1 MVNVSELIGLSNTS
15 EVMVHGFPAVALVDS
30 GSMVFTVAV
39 SFYQSLPDKPPLQDL
54 STVGVDINVAVATG
68 SSLHILG
75 YMEVVVA
82 VPSLDFE
89 LAFPVLVV
97 PDTAGSKSC
106 PVILGTNVIRRCKSA
121 VSAATF
127 VCPEPWPLAFD
138 TLVCN
143 PFSVKS
149 TNEHTIEFAPYDSIT
164 PYGIVRGL
172 FSVSKWILKVLTR
185 SLHVWY
191 VISVQ
196 QGSYAKI
203 PVRLC
208 KMTVKPFFIK
218 PKSEIC
224 VVNEVKVVDDLR
236 LARM

>member
-1 MVNVSELIGLSNTS
+1 M
-15 EVMVHGFPAVALVDS
+15 
-30 GSMVFTVAV
+30 
-39 SFYQSLPDKPPLQDL
+39 
-54 STVGVDINVAVATG
+54 GVDINAAVANG
-68 SSLHILG
+68 SSLHILR

-89 LAFPVLVV
+89 LPF

-149 TNEHTIEFAPYDSIT
+149 TNEHTIEVAPYDSIT
-164 PYGIVRGL
+164 LHGIAQGL
-172 FSVSKWILKVLTR
+172 FSSVSKVVTEGFDSESPCMVR
-185 SLHVWY
+185 PH

-196 QGSYAKI
+196 QGSYA
-203 PVRLC
+203 C
-208 KMTVKPFFIK
+208 Q
-218 PKSEIC
+218 
-224 VVNEVKVVDDLR
+224 VV
-236 LARM
+236 